1 MNPKKRQRYKI
12 YKLFRDNGKIC
23 LINKFSK
30 FSYNYIN
37 FYLTSN
43 RNESKFKYDY
53 WFYKYSLENY
63 KKFVNDLFSNAK
75 VRDIVE
81 KELRNEYQRFERCK
95 NRLNKMFQKSDNLF
109 FITFTI
115 SNKYYDKYI
124 NNYSNFE
131 RYVKD
136 VLNSINVSD
145 WCFNLDFG
153 SINERLHCHAVVS
166 SYDDLI
172 DINLLRS
179 LYLIGNVDIKKCY
192 SDNTIAIEKYL
203 TKFTNHSFKDTTL
216 CRVHYKRL
224 LK

>member
-12 YKLFRDNGKIC
+12 YKMFRDNGKIC
-23 LINKFSK
+23 LFNKYNKLIYNFST
-30 FSYNYIN
+30 FNNYIGKRFLDDYK
-37 FYLTSN
+37 FYQC
-43 RNESKFKYDY
+43 
-53 WFYKYSLENY
+53 SLENY
-63 KKFVNDLFSNAK
+63 KLFVNDLFSNAK
-75 VRDIVE
+75 IRDIVE
-81 KELRNEYQRFERCK
+81 KELRNEYQRFDRCK
-95 NRLNKMFQKSDNLF
+95 NRLNKMFNKSDNLF

-115 SNKYYDKYI
+115 SNKYYEKYS

-131 RYVKD
+131 RYVKE
-136 VLNSINVSD
+136 VLNSINVLD

-166 SYDDLI
+166 SYDELI
-172 DINLLRS
+172 DMQLLRS
-179 LYLIGNVDIKKCY
+179 LYLIGNVNIKKCY
-192 SDNTIAIEKYL
+192 SSNTIAIEKYL

>member
-1 MNPKKRQRYKI
+1 MNSKKRQRYKI
-12 YKLFRDNGKIC
+12 YKMFRDNGKVCIFNKYNKLC
-23 LINKFSK
+23 FNFLNFNNCTGNKFLDD
-30 FSYNYIN
+30 YN
-37 FYLTSN
+37 FY
-43 RNESKFKYDY
+43 KF
-53 WFYKYSLENY
+53 SLENY
-63 KKFVNDLFSNAK
+63 KIFVDDLFSNTK
-75 VRDIVE
+75 VRNIIE
-81 KELRNEYQRFERCK
+81 KELKNEYQRFERCK
-95 NRLNKMFQKSDNLF
+95 KRLNTMFKKSDNLF

-115 SNKYYDKYI
+115 SNKYYQKYI

-136 VLNSINVSD
+136 CLNSVNIND

-166 SYDDLI
+166 SYDSLI